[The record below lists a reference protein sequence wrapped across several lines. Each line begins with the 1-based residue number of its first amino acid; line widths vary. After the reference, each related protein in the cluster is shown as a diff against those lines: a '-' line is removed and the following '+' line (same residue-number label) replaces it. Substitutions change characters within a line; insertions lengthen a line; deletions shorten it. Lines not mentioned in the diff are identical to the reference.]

1 MTVTVA
7 SIILIVIFACVG
19 LFSVVAAIVSWDC
32 FFQSPNVHIL
42 TGKLS
47 RGKARMVYLIIGIA
61 ILAMAV
67 YYVCKI

>member
-19 LFSVVAAIVSWDC
+19 LFSVVAAIASWDW
-32 FFQSPNVHIL
+32 FFQSPNVRIL

-47 RGKARMVYLIIGIA
+47 RGKARMVYLIIGVA

-67 YYVCKI
+67 CYACKI